1 MKKYYLILLL
11 FIFSCDNDNL
21 ENSQI
26 QLREDVIVENAVF
39 RISYNEIKEQ
49 PNWIEYTVRDFVKV
63 ADRGNM
69 DFYRVQGI

>member
-11 FIFSCDNDNL
+11 FMFSCDNDNL

-63 ADRGNM
+63 AD
-69 DFYRVQGI
+69 